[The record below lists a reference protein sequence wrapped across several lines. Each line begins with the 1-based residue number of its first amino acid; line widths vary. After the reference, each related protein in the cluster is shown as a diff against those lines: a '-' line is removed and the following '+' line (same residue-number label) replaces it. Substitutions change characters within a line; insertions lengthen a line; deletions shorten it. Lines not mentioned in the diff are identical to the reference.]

1 MLKKTQEKPER
12 PPASGSVQTATS
24 LGGKTLVGWRVLWT
38 LITLYDLGVLVYS
51 IPGFIVR
58 QGTLCTDVTRVNC
71 GLYQLDA
78 TQMAVLDRF
87 GFSLDGYAA
96 YVFTLDALITLA
108 LLLVGAL
115 IFWHK
120 SNDRMGLFVSLLLIT
135 FGCLG
140 VDEVHINVLS
150 NPPLPI
156 LLFGYLVLFLQWPAL
171 GFFFYLFPDGRFVP
185 RWSWLLGFLFV
196 VQLGFYLVPYPYDI
210 PHWPLATQLL
220 DLLVVYGSAVGT
232 QVYRYFAVATQLQ
245 RQQIKWLSFGF
256 GATLLIT
263 LLGEA
268 ASAIFP
274 DLNAPNSWY
283 QLGSLLGNPLDLFC
297 AYIFLPVTIGIA
309 LLRYRLW
316 DIDVLINRALVY
328 GLLTGILLAL
338 YIGLVLG
345 GQALLVGMIG
355 NSNGAVLVVSTLV
368 VAALFQPLRRR
379 IQTIIDRRFYRS
391 KYDAARILAA
401 FSATLQNE
409 VDLAQLQ
416 ERLVEVVTETMQPEH
431 VSFWLCKVKVEHM
444 ETLDA

>member
-1 MLKKTQEKPER
+1 MMKKVQKKPEKQ
-12 PPASGSVQTATS
+12 PAPGSVQKAT
-24 LGGKTLVGWRVLWT
+24 LLNGKTLVVWRVFWT
-38 LITLYDLGVLVYS
+38 LITLFDLGVLVYS
-51 IPGFIVR
+51 IPGFIVQ

-71 GLYQLDA
+71 GSYQLDV

-87 GFSLDGYAA
+87 GFSLDGYIA
-96 YVFTLDALITLA
+96 YVFTLDTLITLA

-135 FGCLG
+135 FGCFG
-140 VDEVHINVLS
+140 VDEVHANVLAD
-150 NPPLPI
+150 PPLPI
-156 LLFGYLVLFLQWPAL
+156 LVFGYLVLFLQWPAL

-196 VQLGFYLVPYPYDI
+196 AQVGFYLIPYPYDI
-210 PHWPLATQLL
+210 PHWPPTAQLL
-220 DLLVVYGSAVGT
+220 ELLVVDGSAVGT
-232 QVYRYFAVATQLQ
+232 QIYRYFAVATPLQ
-245 RQQIKWLSFGF
+245 RQQIKWFSFGF

-263 LLGEA
+263 LLGGVA
-268 ASAIFP
+268 PALFP
-274 DLNAPNSWY
+274 DLNASNSWY

-338 YIGLVLG
+338 YIGLVFG
-345 GQALLVGMIG
+345 GQALLVGILG
-355 NSNGAVLVVSTLV
+355 NSDGAVLVVSTLV

-379 IQTIIDRRFYRS
+379 IQTLIDQRFYRS
-391 KYDAARILAA
+391 KYDAARTLAA

-409 VDLAQLQ
+409 VNLIQLQ
-416 ERLVEVVTETMQPEH
+416 KQLIGVVTETMQPEY
-431 VSFWLCKVKVEHM
+431 VSLWLCKVKEERR

>member
-24 LGGKTLVGWRVLWT
+24 LGGKTLVEWRVLWT

-196 VQLGFYLVPYPYDI
+196 VQVGFYLAPYPYDL
-210 PHWPLATQLL
+210 PHWPQATQFL

-232 QVYRYFAVATQLQ
+232 QIYRYVAVATPLQ
-245 RQQIKWLSFGF
+245 RQQIKWLTFGF

-263 LLGEA
+263 LIGGVVP
-268 ASAIFP
+268 AIFP
-274 DLNAPNSWY
+274 DLNATSSWY
-283 QLGSLLGNPLDLFC
+283 QLGSILSSPLDLFC
-297 AYIFLPVTIGIA
+297 AYIFIPISIGVA

-316 DIDVLINRALVY
+316 DIDTVINRALVY
-328 GLLTGILLAL
+328 ALLTGILLAL
-338 YIGLVLG
+338 YIGLIFA
-345 GQALLVGMIG
+345 GQALLAGVIG
-355 NSNGAVLVVSTLV
+355 KGNGVMLVVSTLLI
-368 VAALFQPLRRR
+368 AALFQPLRRR
-379 IQTIIDRRFYRS
+379 IQTIIDRRFYRY
-391 KYDAARILAA
+391 KYDAARTVAA
-401 FSATLQNE
+401 FSTTLRNE
-409 VDLAQLQ
+409 VDL
-416 ERLVEVVTETMQPEH
+416 
-431 VSFWLCKVKVEHM
+431 
-444 ETLDA
+444 D

>member
-1 MLKKTQEKPER
+1 MVQDESEEQR
-12 PPASGSVQTATS
+12 PTTRSAQTPAP
-24 LGGKTLVGWRVLWT
+24 LHGKALVAWRVVWSLFV
-38 LITLYDLGVLVYS
+38 LFDLGILFFI
-51 IPGFIVR
+51 IPGFIAQQRTV
-58 QGTLCTDVTRVNC
+58 CTDLTRVNC
-71 GLYQLDA
+71 GLYQLGPA
-78 TQMAVLDRF
+78 QMVVLNRF
-87 GFSLDGYAA
+87 GFSLVGYAA
-96 YVFTLDALITLA
+96 YVLMLDAVITLA
-108 LLLVGAL
+108 LLLIGAL

-135 FGCLG
+135 FACLG
-140 VDEVHINVLS
+140 VDEVHMNVINDAVL
-150 NPPLPI
+150 PLPL

-328 GLLTGILLAL
+328 GLSTGILPAPH
-338 YIGLVLG
+338 IGLAVG
-345 GQALLVGMIG
+345 GQ
-355 NSNGAVLVVSTLV
+355 
-368 VAALFQPLRRR
+368 
-379 IQTIIDRRFYRS
+379 
-391 KYDAARILAA
+391 
-401 FSATLQNE
+401 
-409 VDLAQLQ
+409 
-416 ERLVEVVTETMQPEH
+416 
-431 VSFWLCKVKVEHM
+431 
-444 ETLDA
+444 